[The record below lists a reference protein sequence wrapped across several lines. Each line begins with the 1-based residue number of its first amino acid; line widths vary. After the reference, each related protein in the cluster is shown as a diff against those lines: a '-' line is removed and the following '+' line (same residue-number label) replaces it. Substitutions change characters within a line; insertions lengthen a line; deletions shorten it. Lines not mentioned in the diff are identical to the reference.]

1 MYIRLV
7 NKRDC
12 LELWKWRNDCETIA
26 NSVSKSAVSYPSH
39 FKWFNNMINKADSE
53 IFIAYDKKEKTKI
66 GMVRFEK
73 KYRKVVEV
81 SINMN
86 PDFRGR
92 GLGKKFLC
100 SSMAKF
106 LQKTP
111 GFNINARVLIDN
123 YRSKR
128 LFESCGFVVTSIKD
142 KIVHYNFVREQKI

>member
-1 MYIRLV
+1 
-7 NKRDC
+7 
-12 LELWKWRNDCETIA
+12 
-26 NSVSKSAVSYPSH
+26 
-39 FKWFNNMINKADSE
+39 MINKADSE

-128 LFESCGFVVTSIKD
+128 LFESCGFVVTSTKD